1 MSTPGIATGTDVAE
15 PRERLDA
22 DSTARRWSIRKPAR
36 LPLPAVGAV
45 IYIGIRLFSLALT
58 DFLLHHGKFRQRG
71 PSLKEWIGGGDGG
84 AYEFIARHGYLYQ
97 HDAGQLAHA
106 WVLSFFP
113 GYPAAIA
120 SLTWLP
126 GVGDGLAGL
135 AVTLLAGMA
144 AAWGLVTLGLKV
156 TGDRRIS
163 LLLMAI
169 WAIAPGSAVLDRVH
183 SESLFCALAVWTLVA
198 LVDRRWLTAGALAL
212 LAGTVHSTA
221 IALVVAVAVAV
232 LAALVQAAPTQAAS
246 AQQRI
251 ALWVRPVAGLLLAP
265 LGLLGYWAYVALDT
279 HRLNGWFLIEKYLSH
294 MRFDW
299 GTSTVRTI
307 IHTFLD
313 VPSTSRLLVVLAFA
327 AALGLTAWSLT
338 ERLPIYLHA
347 YTITVALMAFTTS
360 ANWMSSK
367 PRFILPAFLLALPV
381 ARLLAPVRTAVLV
394 PLLVVLTV
402 LSTWFGLYLLVIA
415 GLAS

>member
-1 MSTPGIATGTDVAE
+1 MPTSGIAPDTDDVAA
-15 PRERLDA
+15 RERLEP
-22 DSTARRWSIRKPAR
+22 DSTVRQWTIRK
-36 LPLPAVGAV
+36 LQLPAVGAL
-45 IYIGIRLFSLALT
+45 IYVGIRLFSLALT

-71 PSLKEWIGGGDGG
+71 PSLKEWIGNGDGG
-84 AYEFIARHGYLYQ
+84 AYQFIASHGYLYQ

-113 GYPAAIA
+113 GYPAAID
-120 SLTWLP
+120 SLAWFP
-126 GVGDGLAGL
+126 GVGTALAGL
-135 AVTLLAGMA
+135 AVTLLAGTA
-144 AAWGLVTLGLKV
+144 AAGGLVTLGLKV

-169 WAIAPGSAVLDRVH
+169 WAVAPGSAALSRVH
-183 SESLFCALAVWTLVA
+183 AEALFCALAVWTLVA
-198 LVDRRWLTAGALAL
+198 LVDRRWLTAGVLAL

-221 IALVVAVAVAV
+221 VALVVAIAVAV
-232 LAALVQAAPTQAAS
+232 LAPLIQAVL

-251 ALWVRPVAGLLLAP
+251 APWWRPAAALLLAP

-279 HRLNGWFLIEKYLSH
+279 HRLNGWFLIEKHLSR

-299 GTSTVRTI
+299 GTSTMRAI
-307 IHTFLD
+307 IHTFLNT
-313 VPSTSRLLVVLAFA
+313 PATGRLLVVLAFT

-347 YTITVALMAFTTS
+347 YTVMVALMAFTTS
-360 ANWMSSK
+360 AIWMSSK

-394 PLLVVLTV
+394 PLIGVLAVAT
-402 LSTWFGLYLLVIA
+402 TWFGLYLAIIA
-415 GLAS
+415 KWTP